1 MTLKNKFKLLTLAAA
16 FCGFATP
23 AFAQL
28 DNAGAILRAGAAD
41 ANVLMA
47 EYMKPFGRGFGAGLN
62 SGWYGVAKSHK
73 FLGFDLAIRA
83 TVAEVPLADQSFDL
97 ADLTLTSI
105 RPMNANNTVT
115 PTISGI
121 DDPANPVMV
130 GVYSGA
136 TLLDQFEMP
145 EGTGLEYVP
154 TPMVQVG
161 VGALFNTDIMI
172 RYIPETEISD
182 IGGSISLFGIGV
194 KHDIKQWIPVVN
206 MLPIDIMGFYGM
218 TQLTTTAGLDVTPN
232 VGANTNNSYAASQWE
247 NQEISLEASGTN
259 MGIIVGKSLPLIS
272 VYGGI
277 GRQTATTDVKTTGNF
292 PVVVPDPVAG
302 NLTRKRIDSISDPVN
317 ISIDGANAS
326 YMLVGARLKLLFLT
340 VSADYTIAEYPM
352 ASVGVGFT
360 IR

>member
-1 MTLKNKFKLLTLAAA
+1 MTLKNRFKLLTLTAA

-41 ANVLMA
+41 ANILMA

-62 SGWYGVAKSHK
+62 SGWFGVAKTHK

-83 TVAEVPLADQSFDL
+83 TVAQVPTADQSFDL
-97 ADLTLTSI
+97 NDLSLTSI
-105 RPMNANNTVT
+105 RPMNNANTVT
-115 PTISGI
+115 PTISGM
-121 DDPANPVMV
+121 DDPATPVMV

-161 VGALFNTDIMI
+161 VGALFNTDVML

-218 TQLTTTAGLDVTPN
+218 TQLTTTAALDETPRP
-232 VGANTNNSYAASQWE
+232 GPSNSFPDSEWE
-247 NQEISLEASGTN
+247 NQEISLKASGTN
-259 MGIIVGKSLPLIS
+259 MGIIVGKSIPLIS

-277 GRQTATTDVKTTGNF
+277 GRQTASTDVKTSGNY
-292 PVVVPDPVAG
+292 PVVVRNPING
-302 NLTRKRIDSISDPVN
+302 STQIESIADPVN